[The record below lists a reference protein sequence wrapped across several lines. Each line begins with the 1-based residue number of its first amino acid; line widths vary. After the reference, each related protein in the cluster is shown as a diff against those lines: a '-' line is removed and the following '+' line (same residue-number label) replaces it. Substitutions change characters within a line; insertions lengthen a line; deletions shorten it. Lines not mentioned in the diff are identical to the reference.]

1 MIHTPK
7 IFITGANG
15 FVGSNLIKT
24 LGEKHI
30 SFVAGSREVY
40 GDITTQKNW
49 EVLLS
54 GCDVVVHLAARVHVM
69 EETSLDP
76 LVAFRKMNV
85 EASVNLA
92 RASKLAGVKR
102 FIYISSIKVNGE
114 ETFEKPFLASDPPA
128 PLDPYG
134 ISKME
139 AENELLALHE
149 KGVFEVVIIRP
160 PLVYGPGVKANF
172 EKLFWL
178 VKKDLPL
185 PFGLV
190 KNIRSLVSVFNLVD
204 LIILC
209 STHEKAGGEIF
220 LVSDGVDYSL
230 KDLIVLMAKVEGK
243 TPHLLP
249 IPTGLMKFGATLIGK
264 KTYANRLFG
273 NLHVDIKKTQSLLDW
288 NPPHTFLSTFG
299 CQQT

>member
-1 MIHTPK
+1 MKHIPK

-15 FVGSNLIKT
+15 FVGSNLIKI
-24 LGEKHI
+24 LEKRHI
-30 SFVAGSREVY
+30 PFVAGSRELY
-40 GDITTQKNW
+40 GDLTTQKNW
-49 EVLLS
+49 DALIS
-54 GCDVVVHLAARVHVM
+54 GFDVVVHLAARVHVM
-69 EETSLDP
+69 EENESQP
-76 LVAFRKMNV
+76 LEAFRKVNLQ
-85 EASVNLA
+85 ATLNLA
-92 RASKLAGVKR
+92 RSAKSCDVKR
-102 FIYISSIKVNGE
+102 FIYLSSIKVNGE
-114 ETFEKPFLASDPPA
+114 ETFEKPFLASDSPA

-134 ISKME
+134 VSKME
-139 AENELLALHE
+139 AERELLKLHE

-230 KDLIVLMAKVEGK
+230 KDLIVLMAKVERK

-249 IPTGLMKFGATLIGK
+249 IPTGLMKFGATIIGK